1 MRVLGGAQSGAESI
15 PIALPA
21 AMPERDP
28 LLAVLVN
35 RWPRLTAEQRLAIVE
50 IAAQANA
57 DLLEVSRGDA
67 DGS

>member
-15 PIALPA
+15 SIALPA

-28 LLAVLVN
+28 LLEVLVN
-35 RWPRLTAEQRLAIVE
+35 RWPRLTAEQRLAIVG
-50 IAAQANA
+50 IAAQAA
-57 DLLEVSRGDA
+57 PDLLEVSSGDA